1 MSVSYVTDDAKKE
14 ITISVT
20 GHFDFRLVTEF
31 RQAYSAI
38 EDPTTV
44 IVDLKD
50 TDYIDSSGLGILI
63 YLRKHFQCNKENI
76 HLINCNNEVNKT
88 FTVARFNKMF
98 VIK

>member
-1 MSVSYVTDDAKKE
+1 MSVSYEIDSEANT
-14 ITISVT
+14 ITIAVS

-31 RQAYSAI
+31 RRAYSAI
-38 EDPTTV
+38 AAPSQV
-44 IVDLKD
+44 IVDLQN

-63 YLRKHFQCNKENI
+63 YLRKHFNCNKEDI
-76 HLINCNNEVNKT
+76 HLINCNNEVQKT